1 MTRGKNR
8 SSKNP
13 RRQRIAEARPAQR
26 AAPGFSQHSHTP
38 WRFPLFPRQLQFSS
52 RWQQSLEI
60 DLDVADYN
68 RRVGLFSFNG
78 QLPYYSASMFNIY
91 RYCRITGVDVR
102 LTVCPDQTGPSAIEM
117 AMARLPATEAV
128 NPTPGFLQT
137 VRGSVYCLTPSAG
150 APAKTISQSY
160 ASFDEL
166 GNPVYDR
173 SLWQTEATAAS
184 TTLNPDEPVV
194 AVAVRSI
201 NGQAAVVAIN
211 LQVTYHME
219 WFDLHGDDATN
230 RIKEF
235 EPMLEES
242 QIEPR
247 APRGNQLEHLP
258 SERRVSDKL
267 SLRKR

>member
-1 MTRGKNR
+1 
-8 SSKNP
+8 
-13 RRQRIAEARPAQR
+13 
-26 AAPGFSQHSHTP
+26 
-38 WRFPLFPRQLQFSS
+38 
-52 RWQQSLEI
+52 
-60 DLDVADYN
+60 
-68 RRVGLFSFNG
+68 
-78 QLPYYSASMFNIY
+78 MFNIY

-117 AMARLPATEAV
+117 AMARLPASEAV

-150 APAKTISQSY
+150 APAKTITQSY

-173 SLWQTEATAAS
+173 SLWQNETKAAS
-184 TTLNPDEPVV
+184 TTLDGDEPVV

-219 WFDLHGDDATN
+219 WFDLEADDAA
-230 RIKEF
+230 
-235 EPMLEES
+235 LEIVGRDRPQNGICNHS
-242 QIEPR
+242 RPR
-247 APRGNQLEHLP
+247 DHQSDQGFSVCSMSEKVPPR
-258 SERRVSDKL
+258 
-267 SLRKR
+267 RK